1 MRDEQLA
8 VLMVAVIGI
17 EQRDVPWIFEAR
29 SGLFERHA
37 MLVAVD
43 RGFDLAPDESHAT
56 RPAAPDEALRGA
68 SVIACESRTLFA
80 NRVRTRSYWCAEG
93 EGLTR
98 IRHGLQS
105 SGGTLRLFDSFE
117 PYDQTRLE
125 LAIDGPEGEA
135 LRKTAGKTRVKT
147 PGKTPE
153 RIPTLLRNN
162 PEAAIPD
169 IALDVGRSASAVER
183 AIRKMKSEGRLMRAG
198 PDKGGQWV
206 VLDSD

>member
-1 MRDEQLA
+1 
-8 VLMVAVIGI
+8 MVAVIGI

-125 LAIDGPEGEA
+125 LALDPASSEMSEKTTVKTSEKVSEKTSERVLTLLRSSPAISTGKMAADLGKTRRTIERAIVA
-135 LRKTAGKTRVKT
+135 LKTAGRLKRV
-147 PGKTPE
+147 
-153 RIPTLLRNN
+153 
-162 PEAAIPD
+162 
-169 IALDVGRSASAVER
+169 
-183 AIRKMKSEGRLMRAG
+183 G